1 VSGAVVS
8 KRVLF
13 AGALLVLLVVSLLV
27 VALGTG
33 GRAGSG
39 ERARASEPTPSAAP
53 TLSPI
58 TALPQAPVE
67 WVLVKAGTF
76 EMGSPASE
84 FARGNEETQHR
95 VTLTRDFYIQATEVT
110 QGQFQDVMGYNPS
123 SSTGCGRDCPVE
135 QVSWH
140 EAAAYCNALSSREG
154 LGQCYGCNGSGRDV
168 TCSPS
173 NRYSTPYSC
182 SGYRLPTEA
191 EWEYAARAGTTG
203 PSYGDLSAVAWYS
216 DNSGDTTHRVGQK
229 RANAWG
235 LYDMLGNVWEWCHDW
250 GGDYPGGSVT
260 DPSGPDAG
268 SSRVIRGGSWYS
280 NARNVRA
287 AYRNGNTPG
296 NRNRYF
302 GLRPVRSIP

>member
-1 VSGAVVS
+1 
-8 KRVLF
+8 
-13 AGALLVLLVVSLLV
+13 
-27 VALGTG
+27 
-33 GRAGSG
+33 
-39 ERARASEPTPSAAP
+39 
-53 TLSPI
+53 
-58 TALPQAPVE
+58 
-67 WVLVKAGTF
+67 
-76 EMGSPASE
+76 M
-84 FARGNEETQHR
+84 
-95 VTLTRDFYIQATEVT
+95 TRSYELQTTEVT
-110 QGQFQDVMGYNPS
+110 QAQFEEMMWYNPS
-123 SSTGCGRDCPVE
+123 YFSRCSDCPVE
-135 QVSWH
+135 SLSWY
-140 EAAAYCNALSSREG
+140 EAVAYCNALSDLAG
-154 LGQCYGCNGSGRDV
+154 LDRCYDCTGSGASVVCRPSESYS
-168 TCSPS
+168 SP
-173 NRYSTPYSC
+173 YDCP
-182 SGYRLPTEA
+182 GFRLPTEA

-302 GLRPVRSIP
+302 GLRPVRFIP